1 MYDREPRVKRLPIL
15 FASKPADES
24 LIIKEDGVPS
34 LTNASTRARVIG
46 GVISCGKAGTVSSWR
61 YLRHAV
67 GVEIASSCS
76 TNGI

>member
-34 LTNASTRARVIG
+34 LTNEHASTSHRRRDFLWKGWNVELVALFEAR
-46 GVISCGKAGTVSSWR
+46 CGR
-61 YLRHAV
+61 
-67 GVEIASSCS
+67 
-76 TNGI
+76 